1 MHMTNSASNSTVEA
15 IFAHLSPEDVEQ
27 FYFAYKQWAIQQRI
41 AGLRREV
48 EQIHRQLAENEAAI
62 QAARPT
68 PIALASLARLQANG
82 VSDVNLLD
90 RMLERGEEWLDRT
103 MQRLEYFEQLDDFLK
118 EDYTQWCTNALEGAY
133 DWVDPLLFSTD
144 APVLSNDVAISV
156 KEQEPEE
163 VGATEEQLLQKLAE
177 EPEDEADD
185 AWQTATLKREA
196 ISLQPLQPDER
207 EQELIVELSETGIE
221 TNEVAPVYNE
231 FVPTA
236 EEAFSEPE
244 TQSVAEEYIAPEET
258 SQYEV
263 NEVKEQPELHEFP
276 ANEAA
281 VPITETEPSEL
292 HEFAVPDAAP
302 LEEQSQEIA
311 LHEFAVSDQP
321 SEETSSGESKTQ
333 EMLETSLPVAS
344 TKTHEQQAE
353 TQPEETPYSSEEQAA
368 PWKMETLPQTPVPQ
382 TRKKKPG
389 FFARLFGKAWQ
400 E

>member
-1 MHMTNSASNSTVEA
+1 MSSSSISPINNGLFSSALPDYGERSSRYTGNSRKTKPPYRPPAR
-15 IFAHLSPEDVEQ
+15 HPSPLHPWRV
-27 FYFAYKQWAIQQRI
+27 
-41 AGLRREV
+41 
-48 EQIHRQLAENEAAI
+48 
-62 QAARPT
+62 
-68 PIALASLARLQANG
+68 
-82 VSDVNLLD
+82 
-90 RMLERGEEWLDRT
+90 
-103 MQRLEYFEQLDDFLK
+103 FEQLDDFLK

-144 APVLSNDVAISV
+144 APVLSNDVGISV

-281 VPITETEPSEL
+281 VPITE
-292 HEFAVPDAAP
+292 
-302 LEEQSQEIA
+302 
-311 LHEFAVSDQP
+311 
-321 SEETSSGESKTQ
+321 
-333 EMLETSLPVAS
+333 
-344 TKTHEQQAE
+344 
-353 TQPEETPYSSEEQAA
+353 
-368 PWKMETLPQTPVPQ
+368 
-382 TRKKKPG
+382 
-389 FFARLFGKAWQ
+389 
-400 E
+400 